1 MNSVDEISK
10 TLDGLLNPIFSDKI
24 GAAVVTLVIVLYAGL
39 AAPKLPKSVAGLF
52 KSKIFKI
59 VILSL
64 IAYTSTKNV
73 SVAVISAIAL
83 VVSMQTLS
91 KYERSDVVIK
101 ELEKENGE
109 PQTEE
114 STVETDSASEPA
126 SEPAPASDSASESA
140 SNSASE
146 PEPASDA
153 ESSEEKVTGVKT
165 VPDEKYATYKV
176 ESSDSEEVLNTSEE
190 DRIVAKKAEEE
201 VNNETNASP
210 VGTFKHSGDK
220 FKKLEEKF
228 DDVEGFEQ
236 DDMYASY

>member
-10 TLDGLLNPIFSDKI
+10 TLDGILNPIFSDKI

-101 ELEKENGE
+101 ELEKENEE

-114 STVETDSASEPA
+114 SAVETESPSEPEPASDSASEPA
-126 SEPAPASDSASESA
+126 SEPEQASDT
-140 SNSASE
+140 
-146 PEPASDA
+146 
-153 ESSEEKVTGVKT
+153 ESSAEKQKVTGVKT

-201 VNNETNASP
+201 VNNESSASP